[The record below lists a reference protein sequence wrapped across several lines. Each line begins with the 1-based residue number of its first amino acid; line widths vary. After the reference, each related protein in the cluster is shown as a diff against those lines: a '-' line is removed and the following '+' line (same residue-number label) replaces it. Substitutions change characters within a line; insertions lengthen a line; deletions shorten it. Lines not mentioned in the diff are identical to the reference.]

1 MKKDGLY
8 RYSLQFPDDSEKRI
22 RAGELLEK
30 LGNKKSAVIVA
41 ALNEYLDNHPE
52 FEMQGLR
59 IRIEQE
65 NGISR
70 DKLERLIRTLI
81 QEQLQHTTEPPL
93 NVQTVEESSLI
104 PSLEGERSKEEMPE
118 SLPESLKEDIAQM
131 LANLDMFQ

>member
-52 FEMQGLR
+52 FETQGLR

-93 NVQTVEESSLI
+93 NVQAVEESDLI
-104 PSLEGERSKEEMPE
+104 PSSEGERSKEEMPE
-118 SLPESLKEDIAQM
+118 ALKEDIAQM
-131 LANLDMFQ
+131 LANLDVFQ

>member
-52 FEMQGLR
+52 FGTETQGLR

-81 QEQLQHTTEPPL
+81 QEQLRHTTEPPL
-93 NVQTVEESSLI
+93 NVQAVEKSGLI
-104 PSLEGERSKEEMPE
+104 PSSEGERSKEEM
-118 SLPESLKEDIAQM
+118 PESLKEDIAQM

>member
-52 FEMQGLR
+52 FETQGLR

-93 NVQTVEESSLI
+93 NVQAVEESDLI
-104 PSLEGERSKEEMPE
+104 PSSEGERSKEEMSE
-118 SLPESLKEDIAQM
+118 ALKEDIAQM

>member
-52 FEMQGLR
+52 FETQGLR

-70 DKLERLIRTLI
+70 DKMERLIRTLI

-93 NVQTVEESSLI
+93 NVQTVEESGLI
-104 PSLEGERSKEEMPE
+104 PSSEGERSKEEM
-118 SLPESLKEDIAQM
+118 PESLKEDIAQM

>member
-1 MKKDGLY
+1 M
-8 RYSLQFPDDSEKRI
+8 
-22 RAGELLEK
+22 LEK

-52 FEMQGLR
+52 FETQGLR

-93 NVQTVEESSLI
+93 NVQAVEKSGLI
-104 PSLEGERSKEEMPE
+104 PSSEGERSKEEMPE
-118 SLPESLKEDIAQM
+118 ALKEDIAQM

>member
-52 FEMQGLR
+52 FETQGLR

-118 SLPESLKEDIAQM
+118 ALKEDIAQM
-131 LANLDMFQ
+131 LANLDVFQ

>member
-52 FEMQGLR
+52 FGTETQGLR

-81 QEQLQHTTEPPL
+81 QEQLQHSSEPPL
-93 NVQTVEESSLI
+93 NVQVVEKSGLI
-104 PSLEGERSKEEMPE
+104 PSSEGEQSKEEMPE
-118 SLPESLKEDIAQM
+118 ALKEDIAQM
-131 LANLDMFQ
+131 LANLDVFQ

>member
-52 FEMQGLR
+52 FETQGLR

-93 NVQTVEESSLI
+93 NVQTVEESGLI
-104 PSLEGERSKEEMPE
+104 PSSEGERSKEEM
-118 SLPESLKEDIAQM
+118 PESLKEDIAQM

>member
-52 FEMQGLR
+52 FETQGLR

-93 NVQTVEESSLI
+93 NVQAVEESDLI
-104 PSLEGERSKEEMPE
+104 PSSEGERSKEEMPE
-118 SLPESLKEDIAQM
+118 ALKEDIAQM

>member
-52 FEMQGLR
+52 FGTETQGLR

-70 DKLERLIRTLI
+70 DKMERLIRTLI

-93 NVQTVEESSLI
+93 NVQAVEKSGLI
-104 PSLEGERSKEEMPE
+104 PSSEGERSKEEM
-118 SLPESLKEDIAQM
+118 PESLKEDIAQM

>member
-41 ALNEYLDNHPE
+41 AINEYLDNHPE
-52 FEMQGLR
+52 FGTETQGLR

-81 QEQLQHTTEPPL
+81 QEQLQHSTEPPL
-93 NVQTVEESSLI
+93 NVQVVEKSGLI
-104 PSLEGERSKEEMPE
+104 PSSEGEQSKEEMPE
-118 SLPESLKEDIAQM
+118 ALKEDIAQM

>member
-52 FEMQGLR
+52 FETQGLR

-70 DKLERLIRTLI
+70 DKLERLIRTMI

-93 NVQTVEESSLI
+93 NVQVVEKSGLI
-104 PSLEGERSKEEMPE
+104 PSSEGEQSKEEMPE
-118 SLPESLKEDIAQM
+118 ALKEDIAQM
-131 LANLDMFQ
+131 LANLDVFQ

>member
-52 FEMQGLR
+52 FETQGLR

-93 NVQTVEESSLI
+93 NVQAVEESSLI
-104 PSLEGERSKEEMPE
+104 PSLEGERYKEEMPE
-118 SLPESLKEDIAQM
+118 ALKEDIAQM

>member
-52 FEMQGLR
+52 FETQGLR

-118 SLPESLKEDIAQM
+118 SLKEDIAQM

>member
-52 FEMQGLR
+52 FGTETQGLR

-81 QEQLQHTTEPPL
+81 QEQLRHTTELPL
-93 NVQTVEESSLI
+93 NVQAVEKSGLI
-104 PSLEGERSKEEMPE
+104 PSSEGEQSKEEMPE
-118 SLPESLKEDIAQM
+118 ALKEDIAQM

>member
-52 FEMQGLR
+52 FETQGLR

-70 DKLERLIRTLI
+70 DKMERLIRTLI

-118 SLPESLKEDIAQM
+118 SLKEDIAQM

>member
-52 FEMQGLR
+52 FETQGLR

-93 NVQTVEESSLI
+93 DRQAVEESGLI
-104 PSLEGERSKEEMPE
+104 PSSDGERSKEEM
-118 SLPESLKEDIAQM
+118 PESLKEDIAQM

>member
-52 FEMQGLR
+52 FETQGLR

-93 NVQTVEESSLI
+93 NVQAVEESNLI
-104 PSLEGERSKEEMPE
+104 PSLEGERSKEEM
-118 SLPESLKEDIAQM
+118 PESLKEDIAQM

>member
-52 FEMQGLR
+52 FETQGLR

-118 SLPESLKEDIAQM
+118 SLKEDIAQM
-131 LANLDMFQ
+131 LANLDVFQ

>member
-52 FEMQGLR
+52 FETQGLR

-104 PSLEGERSKEEMPE
+104 PSLEGERSKEEI
-118 SLPESLKEDIAQM
+118 PESLKEDIAQM

>member
-30 LGNKKSAVIVA
+30 LGNKKSTVIVA

-52 FEMQGLR
+52 FETQGLR

-93 NVQTVEESSLI
+93 NVQTVEKSGLI
-104 PSLEGERSKEEMPE
+104 PSSEGERSKEEM
-118 SLPESLKEDIAQM
+118 PESLKEDIAQM

>member
-8 RYSLQFPDDSEKRI
+8 RSSLQFPDDSEKRI

-52 FEMQGLR
+52 FETQGLR

-70 DKLERLIRTLI
+70 DKMERLIRTLI

-93 NVQTVEESSLI
+93 NVQAVEKSGLI
-104 PSLEGERSKEEMPE
+104 PSSEGERSKEEM
-118 SLPESLKEDIAQM
+118 PESLKEDIAQM
-131 LANLDMFQ
+131 LANLDVFQ

>member
-52 FEMQGLR
+52 FETQGLR

-93 NVQTVEESSLI
+93 NVQAVEESSLI
-104 PSLEGERSKEEMPE
+104 PSSEGERSKEEM
-118 SLPESLKEDIAQM
+118 PESLKEDIAQM

>member
-52 FEMQGLR
+52 FGTETQGLR

-81 QEQLQHTTEPPL
+81 QEQLQHSTEPPL
-93 NVQTVEESSLI
+93 NVQVVEKSGLI
-104 PSLEGERSKEEMPE
+104 PSSEGEQSKEEMPE
-118 SLPESLKEDIAQM
+118 ALKEDIAQM
-131 LANLDMFQ
+131 LANLDVFQ

>member
-52 FEMQGLR
+52 FETQGLR

-104 PSLEGERSKEEMPE
+104 PSSEGERSKEEM
-118 SLPESLKEDIAQM
+118 PESLKEDIAQM

>member
-52 FEMQGLR
+52 FETQGLR

-65 NGISR
+65 NGIGR
-70 DKLERLIRTLI
+70 DKLERLIRTMI
-81 QEQLQHTTEPPL
+81 QEQLQHPTEPPL
-93 NVQTVEESSLI
+93 NVQVVEKSGLI
-104 PSLEGERSKEEMPE
+104 PSSEGEQSKEEMPE
-118 SLPESLKEDIAQM
+118 ALKEDIAQM
-131 LANLDMFQ
+131 LANLDVFQ

>member
-52 FEMQGLR
+52 FETQGLR

-118 SLPESLKEDIAQM
+118 ALKEDIAQM

>member
-1 MKKDGLY
+1 MAFTGTPSSFRTIQKNGFGQV
-8 RYSLQFPDDSEKRI
+8 S
-22 RAGELLEK
+22 LLEK

-52 FEMQGLR
+52 FETQGLR

-93 NVQTVEESSLI
+93 NVQAVEESDLI
-104 PSLEGERSKEEMPE
+104 PSSEGERSKEEMPE
-118 SLPESLKEDIAQM
+118 ALKEDIAQM
-131 LANLDMFQ
+131 LANLDVFQ

>member
-52 FEMQGLR
+52 FGTETQGLR

-81 QEQLQHTTEPPL
+81 QEQLQHSTEPPL
-93 NVQTVEESSLI
+93 NVQVVEKSGLI
-104 PSLEGERSKEEMPE
+104 PSSEGEQSKEEMPE
-118 SLPESLKEDIAQM
+118 ALKEDIAQM

>member
-41 ALNEYLDNHPE
+41 AINEYLDNHPE
-52 FEMQGLR
+52 FGTETQGLR

-93 NVQTVEESSLI
+93 NVQAVEESSLI
-104 PSLEGERSKEEMPE
+104 PSLEGERYKEEM
-118 SLPESLKEDIAQM
+118 PESLKEDIAQM

>member
-30 LGNKKSAVIVA
+30 RGNKKSAVIVA

-52 FEMQGLR
+52 FETQGLR

-81 QEQLQHTTEPPL
+81 QEQLQHNTTEPPL
-93 NVQTVEESSLI
+93 KVQTVEESGLI
-104 PSLEGERSKEEMPE
+104 PSSEGERSNDEMPE
-118 SLPESLKEDIAQM
+118 ALKEDIAQM

>member
-52 FEMQGLR
+52 FETQGLR

-93 NVQTVEESSLI
+93 NVQTVEESDLI
-104 PSLEGERSKEEMPE
+104 PSSEGERSKEEM
-118 SLPESLKEDIAQM
+118 PESLKEDIAQM

>member
-41 ALNEYLDNHPE
+41 AINEYLDNHPE
-52 FEMQGLR
+52 FGTETQGLR

-81 QEQLQHTTEPPL
+81 QEQLQHATELPL
-93 NVQTVEESSLI
+93 NVQAVEKSGLI
-104 PSLEGERSKEEMPE
+104 PSSEGEQSKEEMPE
-118 SLPESLKEDIAQM
+118 ALKEDIAQM

>member
-52 FEMQGLR
+52 FGTETRGLR

-81 QEQLQHTTEPPL
+81 QEQLQHSTEPPL
-93 NVQTVEESSLI
+93 NVQVVEKSGLI
-104 PSLEGERSKEEMPE
+104 PSSEGEQSKEEMPE
-118 SLPESLKEDIAQM
+118 ALKEDIAQM
-131 LANLDMFQ
+131 LANLDVFQ

>member
-52 FEMQGLR
+52 FETQGLR

-70 DKLERLIRTLI
+70 DKMERLIRTLI

-93 NVQTVEESSLI
+93 NVQAVEKSVLI
-104 PSLEGERSKEEMPE
+104 PSSEGERSKEEM
-118 SLPESLKEDIAQM
+118 PESLKEDIAQM

>member
-52 FEMQGLR
+52 FETQGLR

-81 QEQLQHTTEPPL
+81 QEQLQHNTTEPPL
-93 NVQTVEESSLI
+93 KVQTVEESGLI
-104 PSLEGERSKEEMPE
+104 PSSEGERSNDEMPE
-118 SLPESLKEDIAQM
+118 ALKEDIAQM
-131 LANLDMFQ
+131 LANLDVFQ

>member
-52 FEMQGLR
+52 FGTETQGLR

-70 DKLERLIRTLI
+70 DKMERLIRTLI

-93 NVQTVEESSLI
+93 NVQAVEESSLI

-118 SLPESLKEDIAQM
+118 SLKEDIAQM

>member
-52 FEMQGLR
+52 FETQGLR

-70 DKLERLIRTLI
+70 DKMERLIRTLI

-93 NVQTVEESSLI
+93 NVQAVEESGLI
-104 PSLEGERSKEEMPE
+104 PSSEGERSKEEM
-118 SLPESLKEDIAQM
+118 PESLKEDIAQM